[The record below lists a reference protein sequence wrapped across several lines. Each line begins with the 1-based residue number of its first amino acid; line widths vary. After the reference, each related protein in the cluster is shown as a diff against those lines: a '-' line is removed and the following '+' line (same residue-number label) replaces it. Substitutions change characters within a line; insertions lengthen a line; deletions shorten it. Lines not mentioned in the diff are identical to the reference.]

1 MKPFVLAVA
10 ALLGLNACTP
20 TVVEKL
26 PYYKLP
32 VVQGIPL
39 EAEAVLA
46 VKTGMSRQQ
55 VAMEIGM
62 PLLRPSFRQDR
73 WNYFYQVTRG
83 GKVKESRALAVFF
96 DANGLVSRVE
106 GDALDYARQE
116 IANKQQ
122 DTAQ

>member
-26 PYYKLP
+26 PYYKMP

-39 EAEAVLA
+39 EANAVLA
-46 VKTGMSRQQ
+46 VKVGMSRQQ
-55 VAMEIGM
+55 VAMEIGT

-73 WNYFYQVTRG
+73 WDYFYQVTRG
-83 GKVKESRALAVFF
+83 GKVKESRTLAVFF

-122 DTAQ
+122 GTAQ

>member
-1 MKPFVLAVA
+1 M
-10 ALLGLNACTP
+10 
-20 TVVEKL
+20 
-26 PYYKLP
+26 P

-39 EAEAVLA
+39 EANAVLA
-46 VKTGMSRQQ
+46 VKVGMSRQQ
-55 VAMEIGM
+55 VAMEIGT

-73 WNYFYQVTRG
+73 WDYFYQVTRG
-83 GKVKESRALAVFF
+83 GKVKESRTLAVFF

-122 DTAQ
+122 GTAQ

>member
-10 ALLGLNACTP
+10 ALLSLNACTP

-73 WNYFYQVTRG
+73 WDYFYQVTRG
-83 GKVKESRALAVFF
+83 GKVKESRTLAVFF

-122 DTAQ
+122 GTAQ

>member
-39 EAEAVLA
+39 EAEAVLT
-46 VKTGMSRQQ
+46 VKIGMSRQQ

-73 WNYFYQVTRG
+73 WDYFYQVTRG
-83 GKVKESRALAVFF
+83 GKVKESRTLAVFF
-96 DANGLVSRVE
+96 DANSLVSRIE

-122 DTAQ
+122 GTAQ

>member
-122 DTAQ
+122 GTAQ

>member
-73 WNYFYQVTRG
+73 WDYFYQVTRG
-83 GKVKESRALAVFF
+83 GKVKESRTLAVFF

-106 GDALDYARQE
+106 DDALNYARQE

-122 DTAQ
+122 GTAQ

>member
-26 PYYKLP
+26 PYYKLL

-73 WNYFYQVTRG
+73 WDYFYQVTRG
-83 GKVKESRALAVFF
+83 GKVKESRTLAVFF

-122 DTAQ
+122 GTAQ